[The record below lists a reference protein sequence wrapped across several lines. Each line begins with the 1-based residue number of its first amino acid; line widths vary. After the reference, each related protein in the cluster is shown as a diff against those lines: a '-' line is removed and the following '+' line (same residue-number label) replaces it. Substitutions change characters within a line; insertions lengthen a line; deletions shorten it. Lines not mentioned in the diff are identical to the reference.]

1 MAGKKV
7 NPMEENIESLK
18 ERMNARYAKAGLLHF
33 CKLSE
38 RTPGN
43 VVPFT
48 AAENDL
54 ICMPS
59 WQQWDGLLHKIATG
73 IVHELRTYVA
83 DPEGLIKNRNNVSLC
98 FQDAVPVYLD
108 LSTGKVAVRY
118 DCLDER
124 RQRSL
129 LEKLK
134 TEQWDRCKA
143 SEICIC

>member
-1 MAGKKV
+1 
-7 NPMEENIESLK
+7 
-18 ERMNARYAKAGLLHF
+18 MNARYAKAHLLHF

-54 ICMPS
+54 ICMLS
-59 WQQWDGLLHKIATG
+59 WQSMDWLQYLIATG
-73 IVHELRTYVA
+73 SPKELKKYVA
-83 DPEGLIKNRNNVSLC
+83 DPEGMIKNRHKVSLC

-134 TEQWDRCKA
+134 KEQWERCKA
-143 SEICIC
+143 SEICTC